1 MMVLLIVEEF
11 VVCISKKIKLTWEE
25 IIKEIRIKPEFKQLV
40 QDAYLGDDLSEN
52 VNQFS
57 NGLEFKETLKII
69 QDAGFF
75 TGSHVLDIGAGNGI
89 ATISFARKGF
99 KVTALEPDLSET
111 IGAGAIQWLVKNESL
126 ENVQL
131 LTTTAENIKSTQA
144 IYEIVY
150 IRQAVHHAANLNQF
164 IANAVASLKSGGLYL
179 ATRDHVIYNE
189 NDKQW
194 FLESHPL
201 HKFYGGE
208 NAFTLIEYLD
218 AMKKAGLKEIQY
230 FSYYESP
237 LNFLPVSPDTIRKK
251 IKSREDL
258 IDHSLRSKFGP
269 LAKNKWLKKMYTKRV
284 NRKLGLVLDESL
296 VPGRPYTFIGIKP

>member
-1 MMVLLIVEEF
+1 M
-11 VVCISKKIKLTWEE
+11 TWEE

-40 QDAYLGDDLSEN
+40 QDAYLGADLFEN

-57 NGLEFKETLKII
+57 NSLEFKETLKII

-89 ATISFARKGF
+89 AAISFARKGF

-111 IGAGAIQWLVKNESL
+111 IGAGAIEWLVKNEKL
-126 ENVQL
+126 DNVDV
-131 LTTTAENIKSTQA
+131 LTTTAENIKNTQA
-144 IYEIVY
+144 VYDIVY
-150 IRQAVHHAANLNQF
+150 IRQAVHHAANLNRF

-189 NDKQW
+189 KDKQW
-194 FLESHPL
+194 FLDSHPL

-208 NAFTLIEYLD
+208 NAFTLNEYLD
-218 AMKKAGLKEIQY
+218 AMKKAGLKEIRY
-230 FSYYESP
+230 FSYYQSP
-237 LNFLPVSPDTIRKK
+237 LNFLPVSPETILKK

-269 LAKNKWLKKMYTKRV
+269 LAKNKWLKKLYKNRV
-284 NRKLGLVLDESL
+284 NRKLGPVLDESL